1 MNQIGE
7 IARTILEQI
16 QINRLS
22 VMIGVSAV
30 LHDKTSIQVR
40 FRAKA
45 LNGVNLFKI
54 TLDPD
59 DTYTI
64 ALYRVTVKGANL
76 KYTVSDIYC
85 DQLIDLLEKQT
96 GLAFRMP
103 RIFNANTGRRIA

>member
-7 IARTILEQI
+7 VARTILEQI

-22 VMIGVSAV
+22 AMIGVSAV

-45 LNGVNLFKI
+45 LNGINLFKI

-59 DTYTI
+59 DTYTV
-64 ALYRVTVKGANL
+64 ALYRVTVKGASL
-76 KYTVSDIYC
+76 KYETSDVYC
-85 DQLIDLLEKQT
+85 DQLIDLLEKRT

-103 RIFNANTGRRIA
+103 QIYNASTGRRIA